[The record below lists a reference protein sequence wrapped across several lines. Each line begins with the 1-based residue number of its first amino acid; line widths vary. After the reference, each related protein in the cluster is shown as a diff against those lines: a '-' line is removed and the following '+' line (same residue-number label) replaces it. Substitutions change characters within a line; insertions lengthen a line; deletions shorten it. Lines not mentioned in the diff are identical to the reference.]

1 MSSQPDSTN
10 QTVLIVDDNLTN
22 MRVLSSML
30 EKLGYTVL
38 VARDGIKA
46 VETAQH
52 TMPDVILLDVMMPGI
67 DGFETCRRLKKIP
80 STRDIPIIFLTALT
94 STEHKV
100 EGFRVG
106 AVDYITKPLQHEEV
120 AARVKT
126 HVQLQILSRSMQ
138 QQNTYLTKMMIQRKM
153 INNLILKLSAIL
165 DINKLYSAIA
175 DLIQNQFNY
184 ALVNVWQ
191 LSSQKDRLIL
201 QACSGKKD
209 SKLLKTGIHLTMYT
223 GPTLVWETYQKEQTS
238 QVNDWQAESY
248 YQPLTELSDS
258 KSEIAIPLCFEKR
271 ILGVLD
277 IHSNQADD
285 FDTLDR
291 TTLQTLTDQ
300 IAVALRN
307 AKMYQDKGLKTK

>member
-1 MSSQPDSTN
+1 MSNQPDNTS
-10 QTVLIVDDNLTN
+10 QAILVVDDNLTN

-38 VARDGIKA
+38 VARDGKQAI
-46 VETAQH
+46 ETAQY
-52 TMPDVILLDVMMPGI
+52 TIPDMILLDIMMPEI

-80 STRDIPIIFLTALT
+80 NTRDIPIIFLTALT

-100 EGFRVG
+100 KGFRVG

-126 HVQLQILSRSMQ
+126 HMQLQILSRNMQ

-153 INNLILKLSAIL
+153 TNNLSLKLSAIL
-165 DINKLYSAIA
+165 DVNELHSAIA
-175 DLIQNQFNY
+175 TLIQPQFNY
-184 ALVNVWQ
+184 ALVNFWQ
-191 LSSQKDRLIL
+191 LSAQKDRLVL
-201 QACSGKKD
+201 QASSRKKD
-209 SKLLKTGIHLTMYT
+209 GESLKTGTHLSKDT
-223 GPTLVWETYQKEQTS
+223 GPTLVWEAYQKEQAC

-248 YQPLTELSDS
+248 YQPLKEVSDS
-258 KSEIAIPLCFEKR
+258 KSEIAIPLCFEKQ

-277 IHSNQADD
+277 IHSDQAND
-285 FDTLDR
+285 FDAQDR
-291 TTLQTLTDQ
+291 TTLQALAEQ

-307 AKMYQDKGLKTK
+307 AKMYQDK